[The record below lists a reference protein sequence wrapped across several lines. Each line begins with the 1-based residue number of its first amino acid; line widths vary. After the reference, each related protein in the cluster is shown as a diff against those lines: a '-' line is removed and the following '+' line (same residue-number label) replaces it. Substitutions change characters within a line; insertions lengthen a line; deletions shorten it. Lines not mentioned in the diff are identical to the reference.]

1 MTSYEYFAAPEHT
14 LSELAAFACGDNS
27 LVAFNIHR
35 KKMTR
40 ILELT
45 GWDDR
50 IIREELFD
58 FKKSQRDNHK
68 LRSAASALTARFNR
82 IIETLK
88 KGARA

>member
-14 LSELAAFACGDNS
+14 LSDLAAFACGDNT

-45 GWDDR
+45 GWNDR
-50 IIREELFD
+50 LIREELFA
-58 FKKSQRDNHK
+58 FKKSQRGDHK

-82 IIETLK
+82 IIESLEKGLK
-88 KGARA
+88 V